1 MHLQTKQ
8 NPKDSM
14 TEQGIAVS
22 CHNVRFRYFQQN
34 QKNSRWMQHDG
45 SARND

>member
-34 QKNSRWMQHDG
+34 QKKFSMD
-45 SARND
+45 AA